1 MNFSK
6 YKTVK
11 IAKNN
16 QTSVNL
22 QFLFQIEITLAC
34 KATKESGIKFHAKVT
49 IQLQSILWVN
59 SCLSQL
65 TSIDLTSFLIK
76 L

>member
-1 MNFSK
+1 MMCAAPFNK
-6 YKTVK
+6 YELLQVQKTAK

-49 IQLQSILWVN
+49 IQLQSI
-59 SCLSQL
+59 
-65 TSIDLTSFLIK
+65 I
-76 L
+76 